1 MVSKS
6 ILLSAELGS
15 NAVAPAV
22 MDTIGNS
29 NSIGQIVVAL
39 VLRLAFFA
47 VEKLIE
53 RQKNKKNQNL

>member
-1 MVSKS
+1 MVQKS

-22 MDTIGNS
+22 METLGNS

-53 RQKNKKNQNL
+53 KQRNKKNQ